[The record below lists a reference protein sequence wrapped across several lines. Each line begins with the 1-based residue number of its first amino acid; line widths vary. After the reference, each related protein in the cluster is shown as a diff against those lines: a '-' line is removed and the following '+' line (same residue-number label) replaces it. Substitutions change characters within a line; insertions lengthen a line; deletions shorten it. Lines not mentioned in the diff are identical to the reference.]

1 MKNTL
6 MMAVLLVAL
15 LGCGGPTIVVTAA
28 PGTPS
33 HALQRFIK
41 AVHEG
46 DVEAY
51 YGLMQE
57 SARVPALQA
66 LAARP
71 DLVKPRTLE
80 DMAKASAKLAGAT
93 VENEK
98 IEGNT
103 ATVVLKQRDGTT
115 FNMSLVKEADG
126 WKLKLK

>member
-1 MKNTL
+1 MRTTIL
-6 MMAVLLVAL
+6 LASLFAVLF
-15 LGCGGPTIVVTAA
+15 GCSGPTMEMTAA

-46 DVEAY
+46 DIEAY

-57 SARVPALQA
+57 SASVPALQA

-80 DMAKASAKLAGAT
+80 DMAKASTQLAGAT
-93 VENEK
+93 VEDEK

-103 ATVVLKQRDGTT
+103 ATVVLRQRDGTT
-115 FNMSLVKEADG
+115 FNMSLVKETDG